1 MKTIAADPTAP
12 LLLERNGAI
21 ATLRFNRPDALNA
34 INVPM
39 ANAFL
44 TAVQSIAADPG
55 VRAVVLRGNG
65 RGFMAGG
72 DLATLRADPVQGAI
86 DILTPLNAALQLLA
100 QMNAPVIA
108 QVHGAAAGAGLSLV
122 LMADYVIAAEG
133 TRFNLAY
140 INLGTSCD
148 VGASWALPRTVGV
161 RKALEIALLGEAFTA
176 DDALRLG
183 LINRIVPAV
192 ELDSATTTLAQRLA
206 AGPTVAYGAMKR
218 LMRADGPHSARTTGG
233 RKRRLCAVRRHRG
246 LPCGGGGFSPTP
258 KRAICGPLTGHRYGG
273 APFFHGLCRNTS
285 PRAAINTMAGTLSC
299 QSAH

>member
-1 MKTIAADPTAP
+1 MKTTAADPTAP

-34 INVPM
+34 IDVPM
-39 ANAFL
+39 ANAVL
-44 TAVQSIAADPG
+44 AAVQTIAADPG
-55 VRAVVLRGNG
+55 VRAVVLCGNG

-86 DILTPLNAALQLLA
+86 DILTPLNAALLLLA

-108 QVHGAAAGAGLSLV
+108 QVHGVAAGAGLSLL

-133 TRFNLAY
+133 TRLNLAY

-148 VGASWALPRTVGV
+148 VGASWALPRTVGL

-183 LINRIVPAV
+183 LINRIVPAA

-218 LMRADGPHSARTTGG
+218 LMRASMDRT
-233 RKRRLCAVRRHRG
+233 
-246 LPCGGGGFSPTP
+246 LPEQ
-258 KRAICGPLTGHRYGG
+258 L
-273 APFFHGLCRNTS
+273 
-285 PRAAINTMAGTLSC
+285 AAEKDAFVHCAGTDDFRAGVEAFHQR
-299 QSAH
+299 QSAQFVGR

>member
-1 MKTIAADPTAP
+1 MKNTATDPAASSNAPSAPSPQQP
-12 LLLERNGAI
+12 LLLERSGAI
-21 ATLRFNRPDALNA
+21 ATLRFNRPEALNA
-34 INVPM
+34 IDVPM

-44 TAVQSIAADPG
+44 AAVQSIAADPG

-148 VGASWALPRTVGV
+148 VGASWALPRIVGV
-161 RKALEIALLGEAFTA
+161 RQALEIALLGEAFTA
-176 DDALRLG
+176 EDALRLG
-183 LINRIVPAV
+183 LVNRVVPSA
-192 ELDSATTTLAQRLA
+192 ELDSTTAALAQRLA
-206 AGPTVAYGAMKR
+206 NGPTLAYGAMKR
-218 LMRADGPHSARTTGG
+218 LMRASMDHT
-233 RKRRLCAVRRHRG
+233 
-246 LPCGGGGFSPTP
+246 LPEQ
-258 KRAICGPLTGHRYGG
+258 L
-273 APFFHGLCRNTS
+273 
-285 PRAAINTMAGTLSC
+285 AAEKDAFVHCAGTEDFRAGVEAFHQR
-299 QSAH
+299 QSPQFVGR

>member
-1 MKTIAADPTAP
+1 MKNTATDPAAATTAPSAPTPQPP

-21 ATLRFNRPDALNA
+21 ATLRFNRPEALNA
-34 INVPM
+34 IDVPM

-44 TAVQSIAADPG
+44 AAVQSIAADPG

-86 DILTPLNAALQLLA
+86 DILTPLNTALQLLA

-133 TRFNLAY
+133 TRFNPAY

-148 VGASWALPRTVGV
+148 VGASWALPRIVGV
-161 RKALEIALLGEAFTA
+161 RQALEIALLGEAFTA

-183 LINRIVPAV
+183 LVNRVVPGA
-192 ELDSATTTLAQRLA
+192 ELESATAALAQRLA
-206 AGPTVAYGAMKR
+206 SGPTLAYGAMKR
-218 LMRADGPHSARTTGG
+218 LMRASMDHT
-233 RKRRLCAVRRHRG
+233 
-246 LPCGGGGFSPTP
+246 LPEQ
-258 KRAICGPLTGHRYGG
+258 L
-273 APFFHGLCRNTS
+273 
-285 PRAAINTMAGTLSC
+285 AAEKDAFVHCAGTEDFRAGVEAFHQR
-299 QSAH
+299 QSPQFVGR

>member
-1 MKTIAADPTAP
+1 MKNTATDPAASSNAPSAPSPQPP

-21 ATLRFNRPDALNA
+21 ATLRFNRPEALNA
-34 INVPM
+34 IDVPM

-44 TAVQSIAADPG
+44 AAVQSIAADPG

-86 DILTPLNAALQLLA
+86 DILTPLNTALQLLT

-148 VGASWALPRTVGV
+148 VGASWALPRIVGV
-161 RKALEIALLGEAFTA
+161 RQALEIALLGEAFTA

-183 LINRIVPAV
+183 LVNRVVPGA
-192 ELDSATTTLAQRLA
+192 ELDSATTALAQRLA
-206 AGPTVAYGAMKR
+206 SGPTLAYGAMKR
-218 LMRADGPHSARTTGG
+218 LMRASMDHT
-233 RKRRLCAVRRHRG
+233 
-246 LPCGGGGFSPTP
+246 LPEQLAAE
-258 KRAICGPLTGHRYGG
+258 KG
-273 APFFHGLCRNTS
+273 AFVHC
-285 PRAAINTMAGTLSC
+285 AGTEDFRAGVEAFHQR
-299 QSAH
+299 QSPQFVGR

>member
-1 MKTIAADPTAP
+1 MKTTAADPTAP

-34 INVPM
+34 IDVPM
-39 ANAFL
+39 ANAIL
-44 TAVQSIAADPG
+44 AAVQTVAADPA
-55 VRAVVLRGNG
+55 VRAVVLCGNG

-86 DILTPLNAALQLLA
+86 DILTPLNAALLLLA
-100 QMNAPVIA
+100 QMNAPVVA
-108 QVHGAAAGAGLSLV
+108 QVHGVAAGAGLSLL

-133 TRFNLAY
+133 TRLNLAY

-148 VGASWALPRTVGV
+148 VGASWALPRTVGL

-183 LINRIVPAV
+183 LINRIVPAA
-192 ELDSATTTLAQRLA
+192 ELDSATTNLAQRLA

-218 LMRADGPHSARTTGG
+218 LMRASMDRT
-233 RKRRLCAVRRHRG
+233 
-246 LPCGGGGFSPTP
+246 LPEQ
-258 KRAICGPLTGHRYGG
+258 L
-273 APFFHGLCRNTS
+273 
-285 PRAAINTMAGTLSC
+285 AAEKDAFVHCAGTEDFRAGVEAFHQR
-299 QSAH
+299 QSAQFVGR

>member
-1 MKTIAADPTAP
+1 MKNTAPDPAASSHAPSAPAPQPP

-21 ATLRFNRPDALNA
+21 ATLRFNRTEALNA
-34 INVPM
+34 IDVPM

-44 TAVQSIAADPG
+44 AAVQSLAADPG
-55 VRAVVLRGNG
+55 VRAVVLCGNG

-72 DLATLRADPVQGAI
+72 DLTTLRADPVQGAI

-148 VGASWALPRTVGV
+148 VGASWALPRIVGV
-161 RKALEIALLGEAFTA
+161 RQALEIALLGEAFTA

-183 LINRIVPAV
+183 LVNRVVPSA
-192 ELDSATTTLAQRLA
+192 ELDSATAALAQRLA
-206 AGPTVAYGAMKR
+206 NGPTLAYGAMKR
-218 LMRADGPHSARTTGG
+218 LMRASMDYT
-233 RKRRLCAVRRHRG
+233 
-246 LPCGGGGFSPTP
+246 LPEQ
-258 KRAICGPLTGHRYGG
+258 L
-273 APFFHGLCRNTS
+273 
-285 PRAAINTMAGTLSC
+285 AAEKDAFVHCAGTEDFRAGVEAFHQR
-299 QSAH
+299 QSPQFVGR

>member
-1 MKTIAADPTAP
+1 MKNTAAIPTIHP
-12 LLLERNGAI
+12 LLLERDGAI
-21 ATLRFNRPDALNA
+21 ATLRFNRPEALNA
-34 INVPM
+34 IDVPM

-44 TAVQSIAADPG
+44 AAVQTLAADPG
-55 VRAVVLRGNG
+55 VRAVVLCGNG

-86 DILTPLNAALQLLA
+86 DILTPLNQALLLLA

-148 VGASWALPRTVGV
+148 VGASWALPRIVGV
-161 RKALEIALLGEAFTA
+161 RQALEIALLGEAFTA

-183 LINRIVPAV
+183 LINRVVPAA
-192 ELDSATTTLAQRLA
+192 ELDSATAALAQRLA
-206 AGPTVAYGAMKR
+206 NGPTLAYGAMKR
-218 LMRADGPHSARTTGG
+218 LMRTSMDHT
-233 RKRRLCAVRRHRG
+233 
-246 LPCGGGGFSPTP
+246 LPEQLVAEKDAFVHC
-258 KRAICGPLTGHRYGG
+258 
-273 APFFHGLCRNTS
+273 
-285 PRAAINTMAGTLSC
+285 AGTEDFRAGVEAFHQR
-299 QSAH
+299 QSPSFAGR

>member
-1 MKTIAADPTAP
+1 MKNTATDPAASSNAPSAPAPQPP

-21 ATLRFNRPDALNA
+21 ATLRFNRPEALNA
-34 INVPM
+34 IDVPM

-44 TAVQSIAADPG
+44 AAVQSIAADPG
-55 VRAVVLRGNG
+55 VRAVVLCGSG

-148 VGASWALPRTVGV
+148 VGASWALPRIVGV
-161 RKALEIALLGEAFTA
+161 RQALEIALLGEAFTA

-183 LINRIVPAV
+183 LVNRVVPGA
-192 ELDSATTTLAQRLA
+192 ELDSATAALAQRLA
-206 AGPTVAYGAMKR
+206 NGPTLAYGAMKR
-218 LMRADGPHSARTTGG
+218 LMRASMDHTLPEQLAAE
-233 RKRRLCAVRRHRG
+233 KDAFVR
-246 LPCGGGGFSPTP
+246 C
-258 KRAICGPLTGHRYGG
+258 
-273 APFFHGLCRNTS
+273 
-285 PRAAINTMAGTLSC
+285 AGTEDFRAGVEAFHQR
-299 QSAH
+299 QSPLFVGR

>member
-34 INVPM
+34 IDVPM
-39 ANAFL
+39 ANAVL
-44 TAVQSIAADPG
+44 AAVQTVAADPA
-55 VRAVVLRGNG
+55 VRAVVLCGNG

-86 DILTPLNAALQLLA
+86 DILTPLNAALLLLA

-108 QVHGAAAGAGLSLV
+108 QVHGVAAGAGLSLL

-133 TRFNLAY
+133 TRLNLAY

-148 VGASWALPRTVGV
+148 VGASWALPRIVGL

-218 LMRADGPHSARTTGG
+218 LMRASMDRT
-233 RKRRLCAVRRHRG
+233 
-246 LPCGGGGFSPTP
+246 LPEQ
-258 KRAICGPLTGHRYGG
+258 L
-273 APFFHGLCRNTS
+273 
-285 PRAAINTMAGTLSC
+285 AAEKDAFVHCAGTDDFRAGVEAFHQR
-299 QSAH
+299 QSAQFVGR

>member
-1 MKTIAADPTAP
+1 MKNTATDPAAAATAPSAPAPQPP
-12 LLLERNGAI
+12 LLLERHGAV
-21 ATLRFNRPDALNA
+21 ATLRFNRPEALNA
-34 INVPM
+34 IDVPM

-44 TAVQSIAADPG
+44 AAVQSIAADPG

-122 LMADYVIAAEG
+122 LMVDYVIAAEG

-148 VGASWALPRTVGV
+148 VGASWALPRIVGV
-161 RKALEIALLGEAFTA
+161 RQALEIALLGEAFTA

-183 LINRIVPAV
+183 LVNRVVPGA
-192 ELDSATTTLAQRLA
+192 ELDSATTALAQRLA
-206 AGPTVAYGAMKR
+206 SGPTLAYGAMKR
-218 LMRADGPHSARTTGG
+218 LMRASMDHT
-233 RKRRLCAVRRHRG
+233 
-246 LPCGGGGFSPTP
+246 LPEQLAAE
-258 KRAICGPLTGHRYGG
+258 KG
-273 APFFHGLCRNTS
+273 AFVHC
-285 PRAAINTMAGTLSC
+285 AGTEDFRAGVEAFHQR
-299 QSAH
+299 QSPQFVGR

>member
-1 MKTIAADPTAP
+1 MKTTAADPTAP

-34 INVPM
+34 IDVPM
-39 ANAFL
+39 ANAVL
-44 TAVQSIAADPG
+44 VAVQTVAADPA
-55 VRAVVLRGNG
+55 VRTVVLCGNG

-86 DILTPLNAALQLLA
+86 DILTPLNAALLLLA

-108 QVHGAAAGAGLSLV
+108 QVHGVAAGAGLSLL

-133 TRFNLAY
+133 TRLNLAY

-148 VGASWALPRTVGV
+148 VGASWALPRTVGL

-183 LINRIVPAV
+183 LINRVVPAA

-218 LMRADGPHSARTTGG
+218 LMRASMDRT
-233 RKRRLCAVRRHRG
+233 
-246 LPCGGGGFSPTP
+246 LPEQ
-258 KRAICGPLTGHRYGG
+258 L
-273 APFFHGLCRNTS
+273 
-285 PRAAINTMAGTLSC
+285 AAEKDAFVHCAGTEDFRAGVEAFHQR
-299 QSAH
+299 QSAQFVGR

>member
-1 MKTIAADPTAP
+1 MKNTAADPTAP

-34 INVPM
+34 IDVPM
-39 ANAFL
+39 ANAVL
-44 TAVQSIAADPG
+44 AAVQTIAADPG
-55 VRAVVLRGNG
+55 VRAVVLCGNG

-86 DILTPLNAALQLLA
+86 DILTPLNAALLLLA

-108 QVHGAAAGAGLSLV
+108 QVHGVAAGAGLSLL

-133 TRFNLAY
+133 TRLNLAY

-183 LINRIVPAV
+183 LINRIVPAA
-192 ELDSATTTLAQRLA
+192 ELDSATTNLAQRLA

-218 LMRADGPHSARTTGG
+218 LMRASMDRT
-233 RKRRLCAVRRHRG
+233 
-246 LPCGGGGFSPTP
+246 LPEQ
-258 KRAICGPLTGHRYGG
+258 L
-273 APFFHGLCRNTS
+273 
-285 PRAAINTMAGTLSC
+285 AAEKDAFVHCAGTEDFRAGVEAFHQR
-299 QSAH
+299 QSAQFAGR

>member
-1 MKTIAADPTAP
+1 MKNTAP
-12 LLLERNGAI
+12 LLLERDGPI

-34 INVPM
+34 IDVPM

-44 TAVQSIAADPG
+44 AAVQTIAADPA
-55 VRAVVLRGNG
+55 VRAVVLCGNG

-86 DILTPLNAALQLLA
+86 DILTPLNQALLLLT

-140 INLGTSCD
+140 IHLGTSCD
-148 VGASWALPRTVGV
+148 VGASWALPRIVGV
-161 RKALEIALLGEAFTA
+161 RQALEIALLGDAFNA

-183 LINRIVPAV
+183 LINRVVPAA

-218 LMRADGPHSARTTGG
+218 LMRESMERT
-233 RKRRLCAVRRHRG
+233 
-246 LPCGGGGFSPTP
+246 LPEQ
-258 KRAICGPLTGHRYGG
+258 L
-273 APFFHGLCRNTS
+273 
-285 PRAAINTMAGTLSC
+285 AAEKDAFVQCAGTEDFRAGVEAFHQR
-299 QSAH
+299 QSAQFVGR

>member
-1 MKTIAADPTAP
+1 MKNTATDPAAAATAPSAPAPQPP
-12 LLLERNGAI
+12 LLLERHGAV
-21 ATLRFNRPDALNA
+21 ATLRFNRPEALNA
-34 INVPM
+34 IDVPM

-44 TAVQSIAADPG
+44 AAVQSIAADPG

-86 DILTPLNAALQLLA
+86 DILTPLNAALPLLA

-122 LMADYVIAAEG
+122 LMGDYVIAAVG

-148 VGASWALPRTVGV
+148 VGASWALPRIVGV
-161 RKALEIALLGEAFTA
+161 RQALEIALLGEAFTA

-183 LINRIVPAV
+183 LVNRVVPGA
-192 ELDSATTTLAQRLA
+192 ELDSATTALAQRLA
-206 AGPTVAYGAMKR
+206 SGPTLAYGAMKR
-218 LMRADGPHSARTTGG
+218 LMRASMDHT
-233 RKRRLCAVRRHRG
+233 
-246 LPCGGGGFSPTP
+246 LPEQLAAE
-258 KRAICGPLTGHRYGG
+258 KG
-273 APFFHGLCRNTS
+273 AFVHC
-285 PRAAINTMAGTLSC
+285 AGTEDFRAGVEAFHQR
-299 QSAH
+299 QSPQFVGR

>member
-1 MKTIAADPTAP
+1 MKNTATDPAASSNAPSAPSPQPP

-21 ATLRFNRPDALNA
+21 ATLRFNRPEALNA
-34 INVPM
+34 IDVPM

-44 TAVQSIAADPG
+44 AAVQSIAADPG
-55 VRAVVLRGNG
+55 VRAVVLCGSG

-148 VGASWALPRTVGV
+148 VGASWALPRIVGV
-161 RKALEIALLGEAFTA
+161 RQALEIALLGEAFTA
-176 DDALRLG
+176 DDALRRG
-183 LINRIVPAV
+183 LINRVVPGA
-192 ELDSATTTLAQRLA
+192 ELDSATTALAQRLA
-206 AGPTVAYGAMKR
+206 NGPTLAYGAMKR
-218 LMRADGPHSARTTGG
+218 LMRASMDHT
-233 RKRRLCAVRRHRG
+233 
-246 LPCGGGGFSPTP
+246 LPEQ
-258 KRAICGPLTGHRYGG
+258 L
-273 APFFHGLCRNTS
+273 
-285 PRAAINTMAGTLSC
+285 AAEKDAFVHCAGTEDFRAGVEAFHQR
-299 QSAH
+299 QSPQFVGR

>member
-21 ATLRFNRPDALNA
+21 ATLRFNRPEALNA

-44 TAVQSIAADPG
+44 AAVQSIAADPG
-55 VRAVVLRGNG
+55 VRAVVLCGNG
-65 RGFMAGG
+65 CGFMAGG

-148 VGASWALPRTVGV
+148 VGASWALPRIVGV
-161 RKALEIALLGEAFTA
+161 RQALEIALLGEAFTA

-183 LINRIVPAV
+183 LVNRVVPSA
-192 ELDSATTTLAQRLA
+192 ELDSTTAALAQRLA
-206 AGPTVAYGAMKR
+206 SGPTLAYGAMKR
-218 LMRADGPHSARTTGG
+218 LMRASMDHT
-233 RKRRLCAVRRHRG
+233 
-246 LPCGGGGFSPTP
+246 LPEQ
-258 KRAICGPLTGHRYGG
+258 L
-273 APFFHGLCRNTS
+273 
-285 PRAAINTMAGTLSC
+285 AAEKDAFVHCAGTEDFRAGVEAFHQR
-299 QSAH
+299 QSAQFVGR